1 MLCQLSGLPS
11 AKLTR
16 KINCRMVVHSFNI
29 CRGPVNSWLWDD
41 DDVNT
46 GLLFLEFLKSS
57 RSQNTGL
64 GEIDRGG
71 PVSTGKRCPRGWCS
85 GPGKHRLGRL
95 ASRDVCVCA
104 RATRAHARATR
115 VLLQTLQTQR
125 HPCQVL
131 QGDKQSSRQQRRK
144 ERRGKMKA

>member
-41 DDVNT
+41 EDVNT

-64 GEIDRGG
+64 GERDRGG
-71 PVSTGKRCPRGWCS
+71 PVSTGKRRPRGWCP

-95 ASRDVCVCA
+95 ASCGVCVCA
-104 RATRAHARATR
+104 CHMCTHTC
-115 VLLQTLQTQR
+115 
-125 HPCQVL
+125 HPGAVTDSADTAASMS
-131 QGDKQSSRQQRRK
+131 GPA
-144 ERRGKMKA
+144 G